1 MTRVALP
8 RGDRIHIRHPM
19 PEDRDAFVAAARR
32 SRRLHGPWVSAPD
45 TPDAFDAYVRRARRV
60 NQACFL
66 LRRNDDD
73 AIVGVANLSEI
84 VPGGFRSAFLGYYA
98 FTPHA
103 RKGYLRE
110 GLDLVVEHG
119 FRALGLHRVQASV
132 RPENPASTE
141 LLRACGFRLEGAA
154 PRYLHLDGD
163 WRDHQVWVRL
173 ADGDPETEIVAAA
186 PPVTLHRVT
195 SANWRDV
202 ADVRAR
208 RDQGRFVAD
217 VTRYLALCRYGG
229 VWSPLE
235 IRAHGRTVGFV
246 MWGRDPADGSYWIGG
261 FVIDRR
267 QQRKGYGR
275 AAIGALITFLAAKP
289 GARQIALSYEPENGV
304 AAALYAST
312 GFVHDGEMEGE
323 EAVAR
328 LDLRGRRRT

>member
-1 MTRVALP
+1 M
-8 RGDRIHIRHPM
+8 
-19 PEDRDAFVAAARR
+19 
-32 SRRLHGPWVSAPD
+32 
-45 TPDAFDAYVRRARRV
+45 
-60 NQACFL
+60 
-66 LRRNDDD
+66 
-73 AIVGVANLSEI
+73 
-84 VPGGFRSAFLGYYA
+84 
-98 FTPHA
+98 
-103 RKGYLRE
+103 
-110 GLDLVVEHG
+110 
-119 FRALGLHRVQASV
+119 
-132 RPENPASTE
+132 
-141 LLRACGFRLEGAA
+141 
-154 PRYLHLDGD
+154 
-163 WRDHQVWVRL
+163 RL

-275 AAIGALITFLAAKP
+275 ATLEALDHLP
-289 GARQIALSYEPENGV
+289 R
-304 AAALYAST
+304 
-312 GFVHDGEMEGE
+312 GEAGGPADRAVVRAGE
-323 EAVAR
+323 R
-328 LDLRGRRRT
+328 RRGRRSTRRWGSSTTARWRAKKRWPAWTCADGDGPRAEGPRGARTK